1 MFSAESIVALST
13 HCLKNTLQTYP
24 YFPAPAL
31 SGNMKSAVEINKDFI
46 PWIDEQ
52 YKNGVET
59 AKKPIGKQSKKP

>member
-1 MFSAESIVALST
+1 
-13 HCLKNTLQTYP
+13 
-24 YFPAPAL
+24 
-31 SGNMKSAVEINKDFI
+31 MKSAVEINKDFI